1 MIVDYLK
8 RQDILLKKYNKI
20 AGIYIP
26 IAIYAV
32 AALVAIAIW
41 GFSDAMVG
49 FSIIAAV
56 ILTLIVMLLSRPS
69 APASSEYISGLLQK
83 FQNDPEVIEYFNAV
97 IEAGVV
103 LKQKQMNYAAE
114 IGWENIRKAEQQAK
128 LEEIS
133 IQHGKVEAMLTK
145 NRKNSAPQTNS
156 SSLTQQAEK

>member
-8 RQDILLKKYNKI
+8 RQDILLKKYNKF
-20 AGIYIP
+20 AGIYVP

-32 AALVAIAIW
+32 VMVVIVAIW
-41 GFSDAMVG
+41 GFSEAMVI
-49 FSIIAAV
+49 FAIIPSMM
-56 ILTLIVMLLSRPS
+56 LYFIVKWLFLSNG
-69 APASSEYISGLLQK
+69 PASSGYISGLLQK
-83 FQNDPEVIEYFNAV
+83 FQNDPEVLEYFNAV

-114 IGWENIRKAEQQAK
+114 IGWENIRKAEQKAE

-133 IQHGKVEAMLTK
+133 IQHGKIEEMLAK
-145 NRKNSAPQTNS
+145 GRKNSAPQTNS